1 MTTIEKVAYLKGL
14 FEGMEID
21 ESTKE
26 GKLLKAVMDVLADL
40 AVSVED
46 LEDYTAELT
55 AQVDAIDEDLDA
67 LETEQ
72 VDAVDEDLSSLEDVV
87 YEELDDECDGDCE
100 GCDGCDDW
108 DDDLYDVTCPS
119 CKESFEVDEETLLDG
134 GVDCPNCGEHLE
146 FDIEDDED
154 EDETEE

>member
-26 GKLLKAVMDVLADL
+26 GKLLKAVVEVLGELAEDHADY
-40 AVSVED
+40 V
-46 LEDYTAELT
+46 AEL
-55 AQVDAIDEDLDA
+55 
-67 LETEQ
+67 TEQ

-154 EDETEE
+154 EDETED

>member
-26 GKLLKAVMDVLADL
+26 GKLLKAVVEVLGEL
-40 AVSVED
+40 AEDHAD
-46 LEDYTAELT
+46 LEDYVAEL
-55 AQVDAIDEDLDA
+55 
-67 LETEQ
+67 TEQ

-146 FDIEDDED
+146 FYIEDDED
-154 EDETEE
+154 EDETED

>member
-26 GKLLKAVMDVLADL
+26 GKLLKAVVEVLGEL
-40 AVSVED
+40 AEDHAD
-46 LEDYTAELT
+46 LEDYVAEL
-55 AQVDAIDEDLDA
+55 
-67 LETEQ
+67 TEQ

-154 EDETEE
+154 EDETEG

>member
-26 GKLLKAVMDVLADL
+26 GKLLKAIVDVLGEL
-40 AVSVED
+40 AEDHAD
-46 LEDYTAELT
+46 LEDYVAEL
-55 AQVDAIDEDLDA
+55 
-67 LETEQ
+67 TEQ

-154 EDETEE
+154 EDETED

>member
-26 GKLLKAVMDVLADL
+26 GKLLKAVVEVLGEL
-40 AVSVED
+40 AEDHAD
-46 LEDYTAELT
+46 LEDYVAEL
-55 AQVDAIDEDLDA
+55 
-67 LETEQ
+67 TEQ
-72 VDAVDEDLSSLEDVV
+72 VDAVDEDLSSLEDVG

-100 GCDGCDDW
+100 GCDGCDDL

-154 EDETEE
+154 EDETED

>member
-26 GKLLKAVMDVLADL
+26 GKLLKAVVDVLGEL
-40 AVSVED
+40 AEDHAD
-46 LEDYTAELT
+46 LEDYVAELT
-55 AQVDAIDEDLDA
+55 K
-67 LETEQ
+67 Q

>member
-21 ESTKE
+21 ENTKE
-26 GKLLKAVMDVLADL
+26 GKLLKAVVDVLGEL
-40 AVSVED
+40 AEDHAD
-46 LEDYTAELT
+46 LEDYVAEL
-55 AQVDAIDEDLDA
+55 
-67 LETEQ
+67 TEQ

-108 DDDLYDVTCPS
+108 DDDLYDVTCPN

>member
-14 FEGMEID
+14 FEGMEIY

-26 GKLLKAVMDVLADL
+26 GKLLKAVVEVLGEL
-40 AVSVED
+40 AEDHAD
-46 LEDYTAELT
+46 LEDYVAEL
-55 AQVDAIDEDLDA
+55 
-67 LETEQ
+67 TEQ

-154 EDETEE
+154 EDETED

>member
-1 MTTIEKVAYLKGL
+1 
-14 FEGMEID
+14 MEID

-26 GKLLKAVMDVLADL
+26 GTLLKAVVDVLGEL
-40 AVSVED
+40 AEDHAD
-46 LEDYTAELT
+46 LEDYVAEL
-55 AQVDAIDEDLDA
+55 
-67 LETEQ
+67 TEQ

-100 GCDGCDDW
+100 GCDGSDDW